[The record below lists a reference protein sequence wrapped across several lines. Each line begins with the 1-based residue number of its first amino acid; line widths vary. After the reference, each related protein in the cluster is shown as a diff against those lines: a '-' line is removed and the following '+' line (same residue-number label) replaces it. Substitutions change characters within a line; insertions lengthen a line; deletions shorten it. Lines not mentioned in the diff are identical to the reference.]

1 MSGSAE
7 PALECYTSYALGTE
21 HLPRCS
27 YMATKGAPWSTLALF
42 VLAGTDANLFALWLL
57 RLLLIFPP
65 PPPPLPAAASTA
77 TMMVLANANASLPRT
92 IHVFCTQYRL
102 LERTQGRPLATATQ
116 PFWTS
121 SRFQL
126 RTFWD
131 YLSPLQATSI
141 FISSTLEHK
150 IDTIS
155 MGLHSNSG
163 VSIREQC
170 TRSKTKCK

>member
-77 TMMVLANANASLPRT
+77 TS
-92 IHVFCTQYRL
+92 
-102 LERTQGRPLATATQ
+102 
-116 PFWTS
+116 
-121 SRFQL
+121 
-126 RTFWD
+126 D
-131 YLSPLQATSI
+131 
-141 FISSTLEHK
+141 
-150 IDTIS
+150 
-155 MGLHSNSG
+155 G
-163 VSIREQC
+163 VS
-170 TRSKTKCK
+170 